1 MVTQC
6 LACVVVTQWMSFAL
20 HTFFKI
26 SMNMV
31 GVLFYTGKWAMAA
44 RVKAVSEAAE
54 TEHRP

>member
-1 MVTQC
+1 
-6 LACVVVTQWMSFAL
+6 
-20 HTFFKI
+20 
-26 SMNMV
+26 MNMV